1 MGDAVYDRIGV
12 GYSAVRRPDPRIE
25 ARIRG
30 ALGTVASVLNVG
42 AGTGSYEPT
51 DVRVVAVEPSVE
63 MIQQRRPGAAPVVRA
78 SAERLPFDEASFDGA
93 MAILTVHHWSD
104 PLVGLAELRRVT
116 VGPIV
121 VLTFDKPVHDGMWL
135 DDYLPEALE
144 LDLDLL
150 DSSAIAAALGGGR
163 VEVVPVPHDC
173 IDGFAHANWRRPERY
188 LDPAVRAGIST
199 FARLPD
205 SVVLPAMDRLRADLE
220 SGGWADEHADLLDRD
235 EIDAGYRLVV
245 VDRGARAAS

>member
-30 ALGTVASVLNVG
+30 ALGTAERVLNVG

-78 SAERLPFDEASFDGA
+78 FAERLPFAAATFEGA
-93 MAILTVHHWSD
+93 MAILTVHHWTD
-104 PLVGLAELRRVT
+104 PRAGLAELRRVAA
-116 VGPIV
+116 GPIV
-121 VLTFDKPVHDGMWL
+121 VFTFDKLVHDTMWI
-135 DDYLPEALE
+135 DGYVPEALA
-144 LDLDLL
+144 LDEGLL
-150 DSSAIAAALGGGR
+150 DSVAIADALGGGR

-173 IDGFAHANWRRPERY
+173 VDGFAHANWRRPERY

-205 SVVLPAMDRLRADLE
+205 SVVVPAMDRLRADLD
-220 SGGWADEHADLLDRD
+220 SGRWAEEHADLLELD
-235 EIDAGYRLVV
+235 ELDAGMRLVI
-245 VDRGARAAS
+245 VD